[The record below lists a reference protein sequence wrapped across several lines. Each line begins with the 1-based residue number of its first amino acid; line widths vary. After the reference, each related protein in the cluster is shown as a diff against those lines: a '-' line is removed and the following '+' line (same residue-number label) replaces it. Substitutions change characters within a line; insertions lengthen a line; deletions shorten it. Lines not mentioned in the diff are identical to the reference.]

1 MVDKNVIWE
10 VSKNVLRFTSPL
22 TWLVV
27 DATEKVIE
35 KSSNVA
41 NKGDIEEMKQE
52 ALRQDISLKMSEAQ
66 AKVAQEIS
74 IARRIDTAEE
84 VIIEE
89 FYDTSGE
96 GGIGVNLNAEGASA
110 GISGSGRRVTK
121 RVYTFKG
128 WRDGGLE
135 AVEKLFEKEVNE

>member
-1 MVDKNVIWE
+1 MVDKKAIWN
-10 VSKNVLRFTSPL
+10 VSKNVLMVTSPI

-27 DATEKVIE
+27 DATEKAIE
-35 KSSNVA
+35 KSNAVA

-52 ALRQDISLKMSEAQ
+52 ALRQEISLKISEAQ

-89 FYDTSGE
+89 FYDASGE
-96 GGIGVNLNAEGASA
+96 GGIGVNLKGESVSA
-110 GISGSGRRVTK
+110 GISVSGRRVTK

-135 AVEKLFEKEVNE
+135 AVEKLLEKD